1 MPEDWSLHHH
11 VTSKP
16 TSKKAHVSERKG
28 VPPPKQRFNLQSH
41 QRLVANTPSIYTYTS
56 MNCKMCITRNVRFP
70 KFIDLTQNLHS
81 PFPILYRSVPL
92 GLWFTSLPAS
102 LVRETKGN
110 PDIQQQ
116 LELNRNYLGTAFPCG
131 SRSHSPVRARR
142 DDDRRAALHF
152 ASEEFKSQPFEHSP
166 QRGTV

>member
-16 TSKKAHVSERKG
+16 TSKTAHVSERKG

-41 QRLVANTPSIYTYTS
+41 QRLVANTPNIYTYTS
-56 MNCKMCITRNVRFP
+56 MNCNMCITRNVRFP

-116 LELNRNYLGTAFPCG
+116 LELNRNYLGTAFPCS
-131 SRSHSPVRARR
+131 SRSHSPDRA
-142 DDDRRAALHF
+142 
-152 ASEEFKSQPFEHSP
+152 
-166 QRGTV
+166 